1 MSNDKEAKNNCIV
14 RGGNIGAYIR
24 SMDWSGHSLGMME
37 HWPQPLKTTL
47 SLLLNSRLP
56 MFLFWGDDLI
66 CFYNDAF
73 RPSLGNE
80 GKHPKAIGARGE
92 DVWPEIWS
100 SIKPQIDQVL
110 AGGEAL
116 WQEDLLL
123 PIYRNGRLEDVYWTY
138 SYSAVY
144 DSSPKPLGVF
154 VAVSET
160 TEKVYGQRRLAESE
174 SNFRQLIMDAPVGI
188 TLLTGKE
195 LKVELANDLYLEIV
209 GREREAFVG
218 FPIFDVLPEAK
229 SQGFHAILEQVIATD
244 TPYFASEQEL
254 KIMRR
259 RGLET
264 FFVNYTYQPVHDANG
279 QVSGVLAVVVDVTE
293 MVNMRMRTEDV
304 VKQRTADLQKANMQ
318 LAKSNMDLEQ
328 FAYVASHDLQEPL
341 RKIMAFGDLLK
352 NRLTLAEVEQDL
364 FNRMYSAVHRMQR
377 LIDDLLTFSRV
388 SLQGK
393 NEIINPNKLLAEVQV
408 DLETAIKEK
417 GAKITSEELLP
428 IEGDQVQIRQLFQNL
443 LSNAIKFARKDI
455 PPEVRINS
463 SLLIGMDTGF
473 EVPEKHKK
481 KLFQLITVSDNG
493 IGFEQQY
500 AEKIFK
506 VFQRLHG
513 LSEYKGT
520 GVGLSIVQKVVENHQ
535 GYVKAVGEPGN
546 GATFRILL
554 PYNRAIG

>member
-1 MSNDKEAKNNCIV
+1 MSNDKAAKNNCIV

-100 SIKPQIDQVL
+100 TIKPQIDQVL

-160 TEKVYGQRRLAESE
+160 TQKVYGQRRLAESE

-195 LKVELANDLYLEIV
+195 LKVELANDL
-209 GREREAFVG
+209 
-218 FPIFDVLPEAK
+218 
-229 SQGFHAILEQVIATD
+229 
-244 TPYFASEQEL
+244 
-254 KIMRR
+254 
-259 RGLET
+259 
-264 FFVNYTYQPVHDANG
+264 
-279 QVSGVLAVVVDVTE
+279 
-293 MVNMRMRTEDV
+293 
-304 VKQRTADLQKANMQ
+304 
-318 LAKSNMDLEQ
+318 
-328 FAYVASHDLQEPL
+328 
-341 RKIMAFGDLLK
+341 
-352 NRLTLAEVEQDL
+352 
-364 FNRMYSAVHRMQR
+364 
-377 LIDDLLTFSRV
+377 
-388 SLQGK
+388 
-393 NEIINPNKLLAEVQV
+393 
-408 DLETAIKEK
+408 
-417 GAKITSEELLP
+417 
-428 IEGDQVQIRQLFQNL
+428 
-443 LSNAIKFARKDI
+443 
-455 PPEVRINS
+455 
-463 SLLIGMDTGF
+463 
-473 EVPEKHKK
+473 
-481 KLFQLITVSDNG
+481 
-493 IGFEQQY
+493 
-500 AEKIFK
+500 
-506 VFQRLHG
+506 
-513 LSEYKGT
+513 
-520 GVGLSIVQKVVENHQ
+520 
-535 GYVKAVGEPGN
+535 
-546 GATFRILL
+546 
-554 PYNRAIG
+554 